1 MQRHAIGRNRARH
14 ARVAE
19 SGHDVPQRLVHR
31 RVRAEREQ
39 ERHEHAEP
47 EHDRE
52 PAFAP
57 REEHEPRDR
66 GERNE
71 PAEEDERLEAVPR
84 VPRDEVEQLGRV
96 ALDLRERAARR
107 AGRAA
112 DLRDPDE
119 HAGSGARRRTDC
131 ADERLP
137 AHDGVGEE
145 EEDRPEREVHLPGQ
159 RHGGDRGDREPAA
172 PSLERPEREREQ
184 HRDRPEQVSAGG
196 LDRTVRSERER
207 EPADERSAER
217 EPQRTQPGGGRRT
230 RTEVG
235 QERERVPRADG
246 PEERVQRPED
256 DRERPAGVVRPL
268 RRLGLE
274 AVGVEPRRMPAA
286 RAGARGARGC
296 TSSAGGRRA
305 SRRPGAACRT
315 RAARPARPRGP
326 ARARAP
332 RPRGTARRRGLQRP
346 SGCERH
352 VEVGHLSSLVA
363 PCAADR
369 TALVD
374 EERRSGGDVL
384 QSRGART
391 RSRARARPRRS
402 SRRAAGSSGRAPA
415 TRRCASRASR
425 ARRRRAERL
434 LPRTPRSCHAGAPVR
449 SFRWRRS
456 RRGRRRR
463 APSSPRA
470 RRGA

>member
-1 MQRHAIGRNRARH
+1 MQRQAIGRNRDGH
-14 ARVAE
+14 ARLAE
-19 SGHDVPQRLVHR
+19 PRDDVPERLVHG

-119 HAGSGARRRTDC
+119 HAGSSARRRTDC

-196 LDRTVRSERER
+196 LDRTVRGERER

-217 EPQRTQPGGGRRT
+217 ESQRTQPGGGRRT

-286 RAGARGARGC
+286 ELMPGEPEVVRRLQVVAGRHDVRARLPVREQLVRRVAQGRRERERPGREIQRAGEGY
-296 TSSAGGRRA
+296 SA
-305 SRRPGAACRT
+305 
-315 RAARPARPRGP
+315 RAAAS
-326 ARARAP
+326 
-332 RPRGTARRRGLQRP
+332 GTSK
-346 SGCERH
+346 SGT
-352 VEVGHLSSLVA
+352 S
-363 PCAADR
+363 
-369 TALVD
+369 
-374 EERRSGGDVL
+374 
-384 QSRGART
+384 
-391 RSRARARPRRS
+391 
-402 SRRAAGSSGRAPA
+402 
-415 TRRCASRASR
+415 
-425 ARRRRAERL
+425 
-434 LPRTPRSCHAGAPVR
+434 PV
-449 SFRWRRS
+449 S
-456 RRGRRRR
+456 
-463 APSSPRA
+463 
-470 RRGA
+470 